1 MSPNR
6 NSKLHS
12 WRWDP
17 AESFPNLCYHLA
29 KMAGCKEA
37 FTFFVRVDQGEGKSG
52 RNHIPSLIGN
62 YLLLYKEGRLD
73 NKRAEWPLVVL
84 LKKHRVRATMLGDAS
99 LEVLQKQRVVA
110 E

>member
-1 MSPNR
+1 
-6 NSKLHS
+6 
-12 WRWDP
+12 
-17 AESFPNLCYHLA
+17 
-29 KMAGCKEA
+29 MAGCEEA

-73 NKRAEWPLVVL
+73 NKRAKWPLVVL

-99 LEVLQKQRVVA
+99 FEVPTPLVMLPPKDHELEIRKPLLL
-110 E
+110 